1 MRYIYIVFIWSFA
14 PIEHNNLKFLAR
26 CSNLSAEH
34 YKEDGMV
41 DIRPTIVFD
50 ARLMKEANR
59 IASGEI
65 QTILPFRYGL
75 HKGFKIF
82 LFFPNLLPDP
92 KLFDATITH
101 VAVGSPADLQTSA
114 LNAGKDV
121 YVMLDETT
129 RDCSAM
135 AISWSA
141 VPVPLSQE
149 EVVNCAYA
157 EGKIPI
163 PE

>member
-1 MRYIYIVFIWSFA
+1 
-14 PIEHNNLKFLAR
+14 
-26 CSNLSAEH
+26 
-34 YKEDGMV
+34 MV

-50 ARLMKEANR
+50 ARLVKDAKR

-92 KLFDATITH
+92 KLFDATITE
-101 VAVGSPADLQTSA
+101 VAVGTPTKLQIDA
-114 LNAGKDV
+114 LNAGKDA
-121 YVMLDETT
+121 YIMYDESMKN
-129 RDCSAM
+129 CSAM
-135 AISWSA
+135 AISWNA
-141 VPVPLSQE
+141 VAVPLSQNE
-149 EVVNCAYA
+149 AVNRDYA
-157 EGKIPI
+157 EGNLPKN